1 MIKIFKYL
9 GARDWGLVA
18 LCLGFVVFQVWLDLK
33 IPDYMAVI
41 TTLVQTPGTEMSQVL
56 TEGAKMLACALGSL
70 AGTFI
75 VGYLSAYIAASFSRK
90 IRKLVFDKVE
100 SFSLAEMNG
109 FSTASLITRST
120 NDITQIQ
127 LIIALGLQAIIRAP
141 IMAIWA
147 ITKIADKAWQWT
159 TATAVAV
166 AMLLAIITVIIIFVI
181 PNFKKIQGL
190 TDDINRVMRE
200 NITGIR
206 VVRAYNAEDYQQNKF
221 DVYNTK
227 LTQINLT
234 SYRFMSV
241 MMPGMNFISSCLTMS
256 IYWLGAFI
264 INGASGLT
272 DKIGLFSD
280 MVVFTSY
287 AMQVVMSFM
296 LLIMIFV
303 LGPRAMVSAHRINE
317 VLDTKNTIN
326 DGANIGLTDKQN
338 RGLVQFKNV
347 GFAYPDAGGEIV
359 KNISFEAK
367 PGQTLAIIGA
377 TGSGKSSIVKLIPRL
392 YDATSGEVL
401 VDGINVKDYTLE
413 ALRNRIGYVPQK
425 AVLFSGTVSSN
436 VGYGSNGGDGFSEQC
451 VKEAVETAQAKE
463 FVEEKEGEYEASV
476 AQGGSNFSGGQKQRL
491 SIARAIARKPE
502 IFIFDDSFSALDYK
516 TDRILRSSLKERTGD
531 ATVIIVAQ
539 RIGTIRDA
547 DRILVLDKGEIVGDG
562 THEELMKNCAVYQE
576 IAYSQ
581 LSKEELEN
589 E

>member
-166 AMLLAIITVIIIFVI
+166 AMLLAIITVIIVFVI

-256 IYWLGAFI
+256 IYC
-264 INGASGLT
+264 S
-272 DKIGLFSD
+272 
-280 MVVFTSY
+280 
-287 AMQVVMSFM
+287 
-296 LLIMIFV
+296 
-303 LGPRAMVSAHRINE
+303 
-317 VLDTKNTIN
+317 
-326 DGANIGLTDKQN
+326 
-338 RGLVQFKNV
+338 
-347 GFAYPDAGGEIV
+347 
-359 KNISFEAK
+359 
-367 PGQTLAIIGA
+367 
-377 TGSGKSSIVKLIPRL
+377 
-392 YDATSGEVL
+392 
-401 VDGINVKDYTLE
+401 
-413 ALRNRIGYVPQK
+413 
-425 AVLFSGTVSSN
+425 
-436 VGYGSNGGDGFSEQC
+436 
-451 VKEAVETAQAKE
+451 
-463 FVEEKEGEYEASV
+463 
-476 AQGGSNFSGGQKQRL
+476 
-491 SIARAIARKPE
+491 
-502 IFIFDDSFSALDYK
+502 
-516 TDRILRSSLKERTGD
+516 
-531 ATVIIVAQ
+531 Q
-539 RIGTIRDA
+539 RISR
-547 DRILVLDKGEIVGDG
+547 R
-562 THEELMKNCAVYQE
+562 
-576 IAYSQ
+576 
-581 LSKEELEN
+581 
-589 E
+589 